1 MSSSFVQLSDAELQ
15 EMDLK
20 SLQEYADQVST
31 IIGQEF
37 STIAATQTVQAQ
49 YDYLILTS
57 QSTLNG
63 LDCEITTN
71 SNLIISADV
80 RSNQLVASN
89 AVLDSNIA
97 DYISSISGQSK
108 IIDSADRQMS
118 SLMVESANITAAL
131 MQSDK
136 DFTSSA
142 TYYSSLY
149 TIFIGKDLA
158 YEACITNIKNTSS
171 LLSNAIAAQ
180 KVSYANWQ
188 TSSAF
193 TVARTE
199 ELAKLYLDSNAIQST
214 LTQYRINE
222 INAIN
227 NLTSTNNSITTL
239 SSLYGTSLVNQQY
252 YQSLSSQSGV
262 LELYTA
268 AYSAFQTAAA
278 LSNASPGN
286 TLVTTA
292 ATMAQQRLSA
302 LTVSKKEITDQTSKL
317 QALVA
322 GAVTDTYAAQL
333 EAAQAAVQ
341 LEITNI
347 NTYEAYT
354 NSSMAA
360 VTYFS
365 TLYET
370 ANMQVISSLAA
381 VSTFSS
387 FYESSVI
394 GSNTF
399 MKKAREDTAS
409 IAIQQSQVDAI
420 SYSISSLNVEYEGYT
435 SSYNGWMAYSTV
447 MKKQVDDAKVSLIT
461 YSSLYESTNTA
472 IAGFNDILKR
482 VDEAIATNDT
492 VIRTQSTILQRE
504 TINSLLYD
512 NQVQAS
518 FNMEE
523 NATFMF
529 RETYVRQTLQKA
541 QQYYDAS
548 VLAEVQNTS
557 TQNGRLKEQAKGS
570 PITAIPININT
581 PTINT
586 ANNNVQTIAA
596 FLNTFSGIY
605 NNYTTQV
612 SNLQNVSTSIAIQ
625 AASFSNVT
633 SAANTF
639 MTDPTK
645 GAAFSNAQADFISK
659 QLATSRIQTDV
670 TNTQT
675 QINNTKVSF
684 MTTYQQ
690 VFQSSD
696 IFSNET
702 TISSFLI
709 QGFASAVTV

>member
-1 MSSSFVQLSDAELQ
+1 MSSGFVQLSDAELQ
-15 EMDLK
+15 QMDLP
-20 SLQEYADQVST
+20 SLQAYADQVST

-37 STIAATQTVQAQ
+37 STIAAAQVVQSQ
-49 YDYLILTS
+49 YDYLILSS
-57 QSTLNG
+57 QSTING
-63 LDCEITTN
+63 LGNEITTN

-80 RSNQLVASN
+80 RSNELVASN
-89 AVLDSNIA
+89 TVLDSNIGS
-97 DYISSISGQSK
+97 YTSTILGQTK
-108 IIDSADRQMS
+108 IIESADIQMS
-118 SLMVESANITAAL
+118 SLMVESANIVSSL
-131 MQSDK
+131 IQSDK
-136 DFTSSA
+136 DFASSA

-149 TIFIGKDLA
+149 TTFVGKDIA
-158 YEACITNIKNTSS
+158 YQACITNIINTST

-180 KVSYANWQ
+180 KVSDANWR
-188 TSSAF
+188 TSSAD
-193 TVARTE
+193 TLARTD
-199 ELAKLYLDSNAIQST
+199 ELNKLYLDSNAIQST

-222 INAIN
+222 LNAIN

-239 SSLYGTSLVNQQY
+239 SSLYGTSLLNQQY
-252 YQSLSSQSGV
+252 YQTLSTKTGV
-262 LELYTA
+262 LDLYTT

-292 ATMAQQRLSA
+292 ATMAEQRLST
-302 LTVSKKEITDQTSKL
+302 LTTSKKEITDETSKL
-317 QALVA
+317 QTLVA
-322 GAVTDTYAAQL
+322 GAVADTYAAQL
-333 EAAQAAVQ
+333 EEAQAAVQ
-341 LEITNI
+341 LEINNI
-347 NTYEAYT
+347 NTYQAYT
-354 NSSMAA
+354 NSSIAA

-399 MKKAREDTAS
+399 MKKARDDTAS

-420 SYSISSLNVEYEGYT
+420 SYSISSLNIEYEGYT
-435 SSYNGWMAYSTV
+435 SSYNGWMAYSTL
-447 MKKQVDDAKVSLIT
+447 MKKEVDNAKASLIT

-472 IAGFNDILKR
+472 IAGFNDILR
-482 VDEAIATNDT
+482 GVDIAINNNNTE
-492 VIRTQSTILQRE
+492 IRTQSTILQRE

-523 NATFMF
+523 DAVFKF
-529 RETYVRQTLQKA
+529 RETYVRESLQRA
-541 QQYYDAS
+541 QRYYDGC

-557 TQNGRLKEQAKGS
+557 TQNGKLKEQAKES
-570 PITAIPININT
+570 PFTPITININT

-586 ANNNVQTIAA
+586 ANNNVQSISG

-605 NNYTTQV
+605 NNYTTQA
-612 SNLQNVSTSIAIQ
+612 SNLQNVSTSITAQ

-633 SAANTF
+633 SAANAF
-639 MTDPTK
+639 MTDTTK

-659 QLATSRIQTDV
+659 QLATSRIQNDV
-670 TNTQT
+670 ALTQT
-675 QINNTKVSF
+675 QINNAKVTF
-684 MTTYQQ
+684 MTTYRQ
-690 VFQSSD
+690 VFQSSE
-696 IFSNET
+696 IISNET

-709 QGFASAVTV
+709 QGFASAVTI